1 MATIVLEGPGKNA
14 LGTPVMQKAL
24 SDIRAA
30 GEEPLLLTGA
40 GDSFSAGLNL
50 KEIAFLDGPGLKA
63 FLGLLDE
70 LVHALF
76 LHPAPVVAHVNGH
89 AIAGGC
95 ILAMCCDQR
104 VASDDPKLRIGLNEV
119 ALGLEFPP
127 KIMRLARARLAPPHL
142 ERVLLEAGT
151 YDPARA
157 LSLGLVDEVASG
169 ETARARAEA
178 TLGVL
183 ANHPRKSYA
192 AAKRALREG
201 VLSITPEEATDFDG
215 RMIGAWLLRRD
226 ELVAVALGNKRET

>member
-1 MATIVLEGPGKNA
+1 MIAIVLEGPGKNA

-24 SDIRAA
+24 DDIRMSR
-30 GEEPLLLTGA
+30 GEPLLLTGA

-70 LVHALF
+70 LVGALF
-76 LHPAPVVAHVNGH
+76 SHPAPVVAHVNGH

-104 VASDDPKLRIGLNEV
+104 IASDDAKLRIGLNEV

-127 KIMRLARARLAPPHL
+127 KIMRLARARLAPPSL

-151 YDPARA
+151 YDPTRA
-157 LSLGLVDEVASG
+157 LALGLVDEIAPSDA
-169 ETARARAEA
+169 ARARAEA
-178 TLGVL
+178 VLTTLSS
-183 ANHPRKSYA
+183 HPRHAYA
-192 AAKRALREG
+192 ATKRALREG
-201 VLSITPEEATDFDG
+201 VLAISPEEALDFDG
-215 RMIGAWLLRRD
+215 RMVGAWLARRD
-226 ELVAVALGNKRET
+226 ELVAAALGGKRAT